1 MKMCARWD
9 SIIKYWPQ
17 YEWSNVGE
25 MVRNFRVLPERC
37 EDDFRAKLV
46 VITGATS
53 GIGYHTA
60 RKYAANGARLL
71 AVNRNEKK
79 SVALCK
85 EFRSEFGVECEYLL
99 GDLSRLDDI
108 HRVGQ
113 ALVQLDSPIDVLIH
127 NAGMYLSKRTH
138 TVDGLEMNFAVHYL
152 APLVINH
159 LITDKLISQGRGR
172 IILVSSEGYRFAV
185 WGVRLDDMNWEK
197 RRYSG
202 LRAYGAAKTGQLL
215 TMGLLA
221 ERFQGTGVTINAV
234 HPGLV
239 QTNTGSENGVIY
251 RMFKQHFIDR
261 ISKKPELS
269 AEALYFLGVSRK
281 IEGVNGRFFH
291 LTQEEELAPP
301 ARDREVAE
309 CLLEMSLSLG
319 RLQ

>member
-1 MKMCARWD
+1 MFARWD
-9 SIIKYWPQ
+9 SIVKYWPQ

-25 MVRNFRVLPERC
+25 MVRNFRVLPEPC
-37 EDDFRAKLV
+37 EDGFQAKLV

-71 AVNRNEKK
+71 AVNRNEEK
-79 SVALCK
+79 SVALCQ
-85 EFRSEFGVECEYLL
+85 ELRSEFGVECEYLL

-113 ALVQLDSPIDVLIH
+113 ALVQLESPIDVLIH
-127 NAGMYLSKRTH
+127 NAGLYLSRRTL
-138 TVDGLEMNFAVHYL
+138 TVDGLEMNFALHYL
-152 APLVINH
+152 APLIMNH
-159 LITDKLISQGRGR
+159 MLTEKLIAQGWGR

-202 LRAYGAAKTGQLL
+202 LRAYGSAKTGQLL

-221 ERFQGTGVTINAV
+221 ERFEGTGVTVNAV

-239 QTNTGSENGVIY
+239 QTNTGSENGPIY
-251 RMFKQHFIDR
+251 RMFKRHFIDR
-261 ISKKPELS
+261 ISQPPEIA

-281 IEGVNGRFFH
+281 IEGLNGRFFH

-301 ARDREVAE
+301 ARDRQVAE
-309 CLLEMSLSLG
+309 SLLEMSLSLV
-319 RLQ
+319 RSQ